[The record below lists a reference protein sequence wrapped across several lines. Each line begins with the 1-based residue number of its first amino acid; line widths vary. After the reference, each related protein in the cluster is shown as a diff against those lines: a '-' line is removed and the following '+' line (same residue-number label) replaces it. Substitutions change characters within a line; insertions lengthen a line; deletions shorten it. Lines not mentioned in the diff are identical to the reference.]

1 MGLYLC
7 ICTYICKYVAG
18 GAYMPLAGTSR
29 VQGIKVG
36 FKGVKEEPYWKVLI
50 VTDRHTD
57 TQTFTGVRVKCYK
70 QTGRLFQEVRIK
82 WPCMSTLPMCCCCC
96 CRYQLNTLRLVYLLC
111 LITTVHQTLAKAPLH
126 LHQCKSQHSLPPK
139 ASCMPLLWHGVSFP
153 TRRAL

>member
-57 TQTFTGVRVKCYK
+57 TQTFTGVRVKCCK
-70 QTGRLFQEVRIK
+70 QIERLFKEVRMK
-82 WPCMSTLPMCCCCC
+82 SPCMNTLPMC
-96 CRYQLNTLRLVYLLC
+96 LNPLL
-111 LITTVHQTLAKAPLH
+111 LLL
-126 LHQCKSQHSLPPK
+126 SLPIECFKTPLSSLFDHHR
-139 ASCMPLLWHGVSFP
+139 ASNSSKGTFAPSPV
-153 TRRAL
+153 

>member
-1 MGLYLC
+1 MGYCFVMIFGYSQGLKKHTTLFQTYNEESQAFSMGLYLC

-57 TQTFTGVRVKCYK
+57 LYGCEGQMLQTDRETF
-70 QTGRLFQEVRIK
+70 
-82 WPCMSTLPMCCCCC
+82 
-96 CRYQLNTLRLVYLLC
+96 
-111 LITTVHQTLAKAPLH
+111 
-126 LHQCKSQHSLPPK
+126 
-139 ASCMPLLWHGVSFP
+139 
-153 TRRAL
+153 